1 MRFGK
6 TSILCDNA
14 QWEHFQKKWPKT
26 LFSQNQE
33 IKIFT
38 QEARK
43 KSYIFWNISN
53 FW

>member
-1 MRFGK
+1 MRELK
-6 TSILCDNA
+6 YVYRRRDA
-14 QWEHFQKKWPKT
+14 QWEHFQKKWPET

-38 QEARK
+38 QETRK

-53 FW
+53 F